1 MSDIEE
7 REVKEIQPQRVE
19 LIVDDSGNYETR
31 DQTSLWRA
39 ADAAIKQGFAPPALA
54 RQGVAAV
61 SAAILMCKQYGLPM
75 TSMGK
80 MYFINGVLSVH
91 SELFT
96 AIAKKS
102 PDWRPFERIF
112 IDREYNEIKLENKN
126 LHAETYAC
134 IIRVP
139 KKDKSGHVDY
149 SFTLDDAKKAG
160 LFDEKKSGSTPWY
173 KYTKDMLYHKA
184 KKRAFD
190 TEYADAIQGVQMYQD
205 IMDLNER
212 VVSEQDKEDFE
223 SGAEEPLVQLEQKST
238 L

>member
-7 REVKEIQPQRVE
+7 KEVKEIQPQRVE

-61 SAAILMCKQYGLPM
+61 SAALLMCKQFGLPM

-80 MYFINGVLSVH
+80 MYFINGILSVH

-102 PDWRPFERIF
+102 PDWREFERF
-112 IDREYNEIKLENKN
+112 YIDQDHKQISFDNKN
-126 LHAETYAC
+126 LNAEVYAC
-134 IIRVP
+134 VIRVP
-139 KKDKSGHVDY
+139 KKADQTKFNEY
-149 SFTLDDAKKAG
+149 AFTIDDAVKAG
-160 LFDEKKSGSTPWY
+160 LYDTKKGGSTPWY
-173 KYTKDMLYHKA
+173 KYTKDMLYHKT

-190 TEYADAIQGVQMYQD
+190 AEYPDAIQGVQMYQD
-205 IMDLNER
+205 IMDINER
-212 VVSEQDKEDFE
+212 IVGEDDRLDFDALE
-223 SGAEEPLVQLEQKST
+223 GEDEPMNRLE
-238 L
+238 